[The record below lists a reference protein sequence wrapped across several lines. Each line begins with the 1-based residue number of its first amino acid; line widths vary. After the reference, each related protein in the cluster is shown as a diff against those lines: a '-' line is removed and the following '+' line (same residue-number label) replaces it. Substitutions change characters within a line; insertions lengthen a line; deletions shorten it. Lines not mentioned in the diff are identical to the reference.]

1 MSLYL
6 IDKKL
11 ARFGL
16 QVAEKDDD
24 AIIVLIQDGVFSDIS
39 SIPDSKKVFMVESD
53 VRKRK
58 IEDIPENAEMISYTD
73 LIDLIEKEKVYNF
86 I

>member
-11 ARFGL
+11 AEIGL
-16 QVAEKDDD
+16 QMAEKDDE
-24 AIIVLIQDGVFSDIS
+24 AIVVLIQDGVYSDVS
-39 SIPDSKKVFMVESD
+39 SISNPKRVFLVESD

-58 IEDIPENAEMISYTD
+58 IENLPENAGMISYAD

>member
-11 ARFGL
+11 AELGL
-16 QVAEKDDD
+16 QMAEKDDE
-24 AIIVLIQDGVFSDIS
+24 AIIVLIQDGVYSDVS
-39 SIPDSKKVFMVESD
+39 SISNSKRVFLVESD
-53 VRKRK
+53 VEKRK
-58 IEDIPENAEMISYTD
+58 IENIPENTKTISYND
-73 LIDLIEKEKVYNF
+73 LIDLIEKEKVLSF